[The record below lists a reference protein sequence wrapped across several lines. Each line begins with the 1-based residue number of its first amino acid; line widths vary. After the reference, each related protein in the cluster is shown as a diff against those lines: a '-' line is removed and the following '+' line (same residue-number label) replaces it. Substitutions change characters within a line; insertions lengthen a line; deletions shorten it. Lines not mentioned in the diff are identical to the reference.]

1 MIRPITI
8 DELSA
13 VEDAARD
20 FYAASRFLG
29 GFRIE
34 RFCETWAA
42 LLATGAGVIFAAL
55 DGAEDGIDPAEDPGA
70 VAGVIGGLLHREI
83 YGEAL
88 IAEEFF
94 WFCRPERRG
103 AGVALYRRFEQWAR
117 ERGAATIQ
125 MVHLLDVMP
134 EKVARFYLRSG
145 FEPVEMRYVKAL
157 SEGAIK
163 PKVESGKA
171 AA

>member
-1 MIRPITI
+1 MIRPLTI
-8 DELSA
+8 GELGA

-29 GFRIE
+29 GFSID
-34 RFCETWAA
+34 RFCEIWAR
-42 LLATGAGVIFAAL
+42 LLASGDGVIFAAFSNVDKEEL
-55 DGAEDGIDPAEDPGA
+55 
-70 VAGVIGGLLHREI
+70 AGVIGGLIHREI

-94 WFCRPERRG
+94 WFVRPGRRHV
-103 AGVALYRRFEQWAR
+103 GVELYRHFEQWAR
-117 ERGAATIQ
+117 DRSAATIQ
-125 MVHLLDVMP
+125 MVHLFDSMP

-157 SEGAIK
+157 RAGAI
-163 PKVESGKA
+163 PGTNKA
-171 AA
+171 A